1 MGYSRPALSCFTYV
15 GCGGKGLR
23 PKCPPRYREHHRS
36 YKDMAT
42 SQGRTSPEDRGI
54 TSKVGQVEIDW
65 PRSLGF
71 FGAIGAATALELI
84 PIPIA
89 FFVASVPFLKL
100 LNRPNAPK
108 ASRIFSQVVDG
119 ASKPVGGDSEGTVHW
134 SQTESSSKKS
144 RANSRSPR
152 RGRSPRGGHR

>member
-1 MGYSRPALSCFTYV
+1 MGTN
-15 GCGGKGLR
+15 
-23 PKCPPRYREHHRS
+23 
-36 YKDMAT
+36 MA
-42 SQGRTSPEDRGI
+42 SAKAPEQPQEPGI

-89 FFVASVPFLKL
+89 VFVASVPFLKL

-108 ASRIFSQVVDG
+108 ASKFISEIVAG
-119 ASKPVGGDSEGTVHW
+119 ASKPVGGDSEGTIHW
-134 SQTESSSKKS
+134 SKKS
-144 RANSRSPR
+144 QSTQRRRSRGVRAR
-152 RGRSPRGGHR
+152 RKAS

>member
-1 MGYSRPALSCFTYV
+1 MGTN
-15 GCGGKGLR
+15 
-23 PKCPPRYREHHRS
+23 
-36 YKDMAT
+36 MA
-42 SQGRTSPEDRGI
+42 SAKAPEQPQEPGI

-89 FFVASVPFLKL
+89 VFVASVPFLKL

-108 ASRIFSQVVDG
+108 ASKFISEIIAG
-119 ASKPVGGDSEGTVHW
+119 ASKPVGGDSEGTIHW
-134 SQTESSSKKS
+134 SKKS
-144 RANSRSPR
+144 QSKGRRRSRGVRARRKASSPD
-152 RGRSPRGGHR
+152 S

>member
-1 MGYSRPALSCFTYV
+1 MASTQAPE
-15 GCGGKGLR
+15 
-23 PKCPPRYREHHRS
+23 PPQE
-36 YKDMAT
+36 
-42 SQGRTSPEDRGI
+42 PGI

-89 FFVASVPFLKL
+89 VFVASVPFLKL

-108 ASRIFSQVVDG
+108 ASKFFSEVVAG
-119 ASKPVGGDSEGTVHW
+119 ASKPVGGDSEGTIHW
-134 SQTESSSKKS
+134 SKKS
-144 RANSRSPR
+144 QSTGRRPSRSRGARAR
-152 RGRSPRGGHR
+152 RKVS